1 MKKIFKL
8 LMVLIF
14 LTSFNAGAEWLLVAE
29 NENSKFYVESE
40 SIRKAPPF
48 ITFWEKRNL
57 KQPAVYSEKSGKTYR
72 SSVSKIQGDCYNL
85 KSMTLSSSFYTGFNQ
100 KGDLLGT
107 DDLIKL
113 NIAEWSDQ
121 IPGSMGDY
129 SLKYACSKN
138 K

>member
-1 MKKIFKL
+1 MMKIFKL
-8 LMVLIF
+8 LIALSF
-14 LTSFNAGAEWLLVAE
+14 LASLNAGAEWHLVSD
-29 NENSKFYVESE
+29 NEKSKFYVESD
-40 SIRKAPPF
+40 SIRKTPPF
-48 ITFWEKRNL
+48 ITYWEKRNL
-57 KQPAVYSEKSGKTYR
+57 IQPAIYSEKTGKTYR

-129 SLKYACSKN
+129 SLKYACN
-138 K
+138 KK